1 MDWSSIAGLLIAL
14 LGILAGQAIEGSS
27 IWSLFQLAP
36 FFIVVFGTLG
46 AVLLQS
52 KPETFIDGLRKLRTV
67 FFVPYDDHAE
77 LSSRISAWSTIA
89 KKEGALSLETYR
101 AQETDP
107 FILKGLQLLM
117 DGFPAETIREICL
130 NDLHEYEIRQR
141 NAIKIWDSAGG
152 YAPTIGILAAVMGL
166 MHVMEKLTDP
176 SLIGAGIAVA
186 FVATIYGVGL
196 ANLFFIPVATKLK
209 AYTQAEVRK
218 YEMVIESISR
228 IAAGEN
234 TVIVQER
241 LASYQR

>member
-1 MDWSSIAGLLIAL
+1 MDWSSIAGLVIAV
-14 LGILAGQAIEGSS
+14 LGILAGQSIEGSS
-27 IWSLFQLAP
+27 IMSLFQLAP
-36 FFIVVFGTLG
+36 FLIVVLGTLG

-52 KPETFIDGLRKLRTV
+52 KPETFLDGIRKLQTI
-67 FFVPYDDHAE
+67 FFVPVNDHPE
-77 LSSRISAWSTIA
+77 LSAKISAWSTIT
-89 KKEGALSLETYR
+89 KKEGALSLEIYR
-101 AQETDP
+101 DQETDP

-152 YAPTIGILAAVMGL
+152 YSPTIGILAAVMGL

-209 AYTQAEVRK
+209 AHTQAEIRK
-218 YEMVIESISR
+218 YEMIIESLSH

>member
-14 LGILAGQAIEGSS
+14 LGILAGQAVEGSS

-36 FFIVVFGTLG
+36 FLIVVFGTLG

-52 KPETFIDGLRKLRTV
+52 KPETFIDGLRKLRTI
-67 FFVPYDDHAE
+67 FFLPDDDHPE
-77 LSSRISAWSTIA
+77 LSSRISVWSTIA
-89 KKEGALSLETYR
+89 KKEGALSLEAYR
-101 AQETDP
+101 EQETDP

-117 DGFPAETIREICL
+117 DGFPPETIREICL

-209 AYTQAEVRK
+209 AHTQAEVRK

>member
-1 MDWSSIAGLLIAL
+1 
-14 LGILAGQAIEGSS
+14 
-27 IWSLFQLAP
+27 
-36 FFIVVFGTLG
+36 
-46 AVLLQS
+46 
-52 KPETFIDGLRKLRTV
+52 
-67 FFVPYDDHAE
+67 
-77 LSSRISAWSTIA
+77 
-89 KKEGALSLETYR
+89 
-101 AQETDP
+101 
-107 FILKGLQLLM
+107 M
-117 DGFPAETIREICL
+117 DGFPPETIREICL

-209 AYTQAEVRK
+209 AHTQAEVRK

>member
-1 MDWSSIAGLLIAL
+1 MDWSSVAGLLIAL
-14 LGILAGQAIEGSS
+14 LGILAGQAVEGSS

-36 FFIVVFGTLG
+36 FLIVVFGTLG

-52 KPETFIDGLRKLRTV
+52 KPETFIDGLRKLRTI
-67 FFVPYDDHAE
+67 FFLPDDDHPE

-209 AYTQAEVRK
+209 AHTQAEVRK

>member
-1 MDWSSIAGLLIAL
+1 MDWSSIAGLVIAL
-14 LGILAGQAIEGSS
+14 LAILVGQSIEGSS
-27 IWSLFQLAP
+27 IQSLFQLAP
-36 FFIVVFGTLG
+36 FLIVVLGTLG

-52 KPETFIDGLRKLRTV
+52 KPETFIEGVKKLRTI
-67 FFVPYDDHAE
+67 FVTPEYDHSE
-77 LSSRISAWSTIA
+77 LSLRISAWSTIA
-89 KKEGALSLETYR
+89 KKEGALSLEIYR
-101 AQETDP
+101 EQETDP
-107 FILKGLQLLM
+107 FILRGLQLLT
-117 DGFPAETIREICL
+117 DGFPAETIREICI

-152 YAPTIGILAAVMGL
+152 YSPTIGILAAVMGL

-209 AYTQAEVRK
+209 AHTQTEIRK
-218 YEMVIESISR
+218 YEMVIDALSH

-234 TVIVQER
+234 TIIVQER

>member
-1 MDWSSIAGLLIAL
+1 MDWSSVAGLLIAL
-14 LGILAGQAIEGSS
+14 LGILAGQAVEGSS

-36 FFIVVFGTLG
+36 FLIVVFGTLG

-52 KPETFIDGLRKLRTV
+52 KPETFIDGLRKLRTI
-67 FFVPYDDHAE
+67 FFLPEDDHPE

-209 AYTQAEVRK
+209 AHTQAEVRK

>member
-1 MDWSSIAGLLIAL
+1 MDWSSIIGLVIAL
-14 LGILAGQAIEGSS
+14 LGILVGQSIEGSS
-27 IWSLFQLAP
+27 IRSLFQLAP
-36 FFIVVFGTLG
+36 FLIVVLGTLG
-46 AVLLQS
+46 AVLVQS
-52 KPETFIDGLRKLRTV
+52 KPETFIDGIKKLRTI
-67 FFVPYDDHAE
+67 FVLPDHDHTE
-77 LSSRISAWSTIA
+77 LSARISAWSTIA
-89 KKEGALSLETYR
+89 KKEGALSLEIYR
-101 AQETDP
+101 GQETDP
-107 FILKGLQLLM
+107 FILRGLQLLT

-209 AYTQAEVRK
+209 AHTQAEIRK
-218 YEMVIESISR
+218 YEMVIDAISH